1 MGEKTVEKTRDFPGM
16 EEAIRRS
23 LRTGGE
29 DSQEIDVVESSQE
42 TEDALASKESLMIG
56 HRQPPGWKPG
66 LARVKVMFGP
76 GWNETKGNS
85 SGGNQPR
92 KKLHLRKS
100 SSGTSYRPAQIRPG
114 QVRSNQIRSDHI
126 RSDQIR
132 SDQISSGQTRP
143 DQIRSDQTRPDQI
156 RADEIRSDQIR

>member
-42 TEDALASKESLMIG
+42 TEDALASKESLILIG
-56 HRQPPGWKPG
+56 HRQPLGWKPG
-66 LARVKVMFGP
+66 ARVKLTFGP

-132 SDQISSGQTRP
+132 SDQIRSAQVRP
-143 DQIRSDQTRPDQI
+143 DQIRSDQIRPDQI